1 MADDDAAQSALN
13 QKRQELEEI
22 VEPADHL
29 VEHGASL
36 LGDSAVLLGGL
47 VDAVCD
53 GGREGSV
60 HALRRQVAYLRW
72 KVNAQHATHE
82 RLRSMIE
89 DLFEAAEMREL
100 FRPRMRLFHRKTKCW
115 RRRMTCCLN

>member
-13 QKRQELEEI
+13 KKRQELEEI

-29 VEHGASL
+29 VENGASL

-60 HALRRQVAYLRW
+60 HALRCQAAYLRW

>member
-1 MADDDAAQSALN
+1 MKHGRRRCGTERFESKETRIRRDC
-13 QKRQELEEI
+13 

-29 VEHGASL
+29 VENGASL

-60 HALRRQVAYLRW
+60 HALRCQVAYLRW

-100 FRPRMRLFHRKTKCW
+100 FRPRMKCW

>member
-29 VEHGASL
+29 VENGASL

-47 VDAVCD
+47 VDAVW
-53 GGREGSV
+53 RTRGSV

-115 RRRMTCCLN
+115 RGEEG